1 MKKPVYSIRD
11 ARIGF
16 MPPIIEENDASA
28 IRGFQNAVINGEGY
42 FARFANEYDLY
53 RVGQFD
59 SEQGQFLN
67 ETPVL
72 LCSGASVSVAH
83 AGVGDSNG

>member
-16 MPPIIEENDASA
+16 MTPILEENDASA
-28 IRGFQNAVINGEGY
+28 IRGFQNAVIAGEGY

-53 RVGQFD
+53 RVGEFD
-59 SEQGQFLN
+59 SESGQFEN
-67 ETPVL
+67 QIPDL

-83 AGVGDSNG
+83 VGVGDSNG

>member
-1 MKKPVYSIRD
+1 MKKLVYAIRD

-16 MPPIIEENDASA
+16 MTPILEENDASA
-28 IRGFQNAVINGEGY
+28 IRGFQNAVMAREGY
-42 FARFANEYDLY
+42 FANFASEYDLY
-53 RVGQFD
+53 RIGQFD
-59 SEQGQFLN
+59 SDQGQFLN

-72 LCSGASVSVAH
+72 LCSGASVLVAS

>member
-16 MPPIIEENDASA
+16 MTPILEENDASA
-28 IRGFQNAVINGEGY
+28 IRGFQNAVITGEGY

-59 SEQGQFLN
+59 SESGQFEN
-67 ETPVL
+67 EIPVL

-83 AGVGDSNG
+83 ARVGDSNG